1 MDAELTKRLR
11 EFAFWEAKSKKS
23 LQIRCK
29 NRYSSVAHFED
40 YDGVVL
46 IGFGDEDGLEPDKDA
61 LKFDKKDLPEVI
73 AFLQSCV
80 E

>member
-1 MDAELTKRLR
+1 MDAEITKRLS
-11 EFAFWEAKSKKS
+11 EFSVWRAKSKKS

-29 NRYSSVAHFED
+29 NRYGNVAHFRD
-40 YDGVVL
+40 YDGVVM
-46 IGFGDEDGLEPDKDA
+46 IGFGDEEGLEPDKDA